1 MKIGASFS
9 EMGYNEGKRRKSRED
24 IEVKTFLIIL
34 VAISFLSAIFTAG
47 YEDKGENFREQE
59 PEY

>member
-1 MKIGASFS
+1 
-9 EMGYNEGKRRKSRED
+9 MGYNEGQRRKNRED

-34 VAISFLSAIFTAG
+34 VAISFLSAIFSAG

>member
-1 MKIGASFS
+1 
-9 EMGYNEGKRRKSRED
+9 MGYNGVQRRKNRGD
-24 IEVKTFLIIL
+24 VQLKTFLIIL

-47 YEDKGENFREQE
+47 YEEKGENFREQE

>member
-9 EMGYNEGKRRKSRED
+9 EMGYNGVQRRKNRGD
-24 IEVKTFLIIL
+24 VQLKTFLIIL

-47 YEDKGENFREQE
+47 YEEKGENFREQE